1 MRGTGIHN
9 VSWPSRDKA
18 EKVCLR
24 RKLQPLAVPAREAP
38 PARTAVELDTEERT
52 ERSFVP
58 PQRLARPRTAE
69 KAPALAVVSF
79 PARLQ
84 LRAPGEVPGPPG
96 PFTGPGNLVLPLDTQ
111 DAVKVLV
118 SACAEGK
125 TEIIDGSC
133 LTAWTLP
140 ESSRSQDLEP
150 LTARRIDRTLAVEPI
165 ELVAERQGGSQE
177 GPIRYGEG
185 FRLRAAGTKAL
196 QFVRSAMPFLSKDE
210 FQDWANDDTSN
221 VWQRVNAEGAFRG
234 LCYAAGEAVRNL
246 RFLRGASSTKYG
258 IITDAGN
265 PHIEVA
271 QATTEEEFM
280 DLLLRLNS
288 LTAKD
293 VMLAA
298 SSNRK
303 EMLERLIER
312 AKRLDRRGVVSEHQ
326 EFLSTEVLE
335 KISRLERTEASLQR
349 ELEQAKKALR
359 KKETEQQELQD
370 EFCAFMAQQA
380 LEQVSI
386 STKNQDQETSKV
398 TTSTECT
405 PNSSRQSRA
414 SASNGFNGVLDAAP
428 AEEKQELNIAVAEVS
443 GASPIREASS
453 FFFPEKSFTAR
464 PGMGDNANRETQLDR
479 LASTG
484 SMSFVERVLHGC
496 FHSSAAKAFWQLAM
510 APYRSSS
517 CNQVELEGKLWEV
530 IVNNRATETLVVG
543 RKIEE
548 MGILEIGF
556 RGTVTE
562 DAYGQTSAANW
573 SSNLDAE
580 AVPLQGP
587 NGASVDLLVHKG
599 CLTCIFSPLFCMSP
613 YWTLF
618 SKSIDLT
625 DDYSPQAPG
634 DAIN

>member
-1 MRGTGIHN
+1 MHCCHQG
-9 VSWPSRDKA
+9 
-18 EKVCLR
+18 
-24 RKLQPLAVPAREAP
+24 PLHR
-38 PARTAVELDTEERT
+38 
-52 ERSFVP
+52 
-58 PQRLARPRTAE
+58 
-69 KAPALAVVSF
+69 
-79 PARLQ
+79 
-84 LRAPGEVPGPPG
+84 
-96 PFTGPGNLVLPLDTQ
+96 
-111 DAVKVLV
+111 
-118 SACAEGK
+118 
-125 TEIIDGSC
+125 
-133 LTAWTLP
+133 
-140 ESSRSQDLEP
+140 
-150 LTARRIDRTLAVEPI
+150 
-165 ELVAERQGGSQE
+165 
-177 GPIRYGEG
+177 
-185 FRLRAAGTKAL
+185 

-246 RFLRGASSTKYG
+246 RFLRGASSTKYR

-634 DAIN
+634 DPIN

>member
-1 MRGTGIHN
+1 MLNYHSGT
-9 VSWPSRDKA
+9 
-18 EKVCLR
+18 
-24 RKLQPLAVPAREAP
+24 LQ
-38 PARTAVELDTEERT
+38 
-52 ERSFVP
+52 
-58 PQRLARPRTAE
+58 
-69 KAPALAVVSF
+69 K
-79 PARLQ
+79 
-84 LRAPGEVPGPPG
+84 
-96 PFTGPGNLVLPLDTQ
+96 
-111 DAVKVLV
+111 
-118 SACAEGK
+118 
-125 TEIIDGSC
+125 
-133 LTAWTLP
+133 
-140 ESSRSQDLEP
+140 
-150 LTARRIDRTLAVEPI
+150 
-165 ELVAERQGGSQE
+165 
-177 GPIRYGEG
+177 
-185 FRLRAAGTKAL
+185 

-210 FQDWANDDTSN
+210 FQDWADDGTSN

-234 LCYAAGEAVRNL
+234 LCYAAGEAFRNL
-246 RFLRGASSTKYG
+246 RFLRGASSTKYR

-280 DLLLRLNS
+280 DLLLRLGS

-370 EFCAFMAQQA
+370 EFCGILAQQA
-380 LEQVSI
+380 LEDVSI
-386 STKNQDQETSKV
+386 NTKNQDQEMSKV
-398 TTSTECT
+398 TTSTECS
-405 PNSSRQSRA
+405 PNSSRQSGA

-428 AEEKQELNIAVAEVS
+428 AKEKQELNIAVAEVS

-453 FFFPEKSFTAR
+453 LFFPEKSGTAR
-464 PGMGDNANRETQLDR
+464 LDMGDDNANRETQLDR

-484 SMSFVERVLHGC
+484 SMSFVEMVLHGH
-496 FHSSAAKAFWQLAM
+496 FQSSLGKDFWELAM

-530 IVNNRATETLVVG
+530 IVHNRATETLVVG

-548 MGILEIGF
+548 TGILEIGF

-562 DAYGQTSAANW
+562 DAYGQRNAANW

-587 NGASVDLLVHKG
+587 NRASVDLLVHKG
-599 CLTCIFSPLFCMSP
+599 CLTCNFLPLFCMSP
-613 YWTLF
+613 LDPVL
-618 SKSIDLT
+618 K
-625 DDYSPQAPG
+625 QH
-634 DAIN
+634 